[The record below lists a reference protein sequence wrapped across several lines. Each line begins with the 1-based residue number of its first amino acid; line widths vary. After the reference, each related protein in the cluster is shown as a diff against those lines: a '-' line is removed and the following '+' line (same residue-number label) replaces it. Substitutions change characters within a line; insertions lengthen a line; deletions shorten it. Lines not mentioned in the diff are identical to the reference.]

1 MKNLTQKERFFL
13 MYFFGFDGYPPMSFT
28 ELSRLT
34 NKSKQYYHELLSKI
48 MKKINNDEVVNEF
61 KEIKEKSDEDKEIKK
76 LLLKINGG
84 K

>member
-1 MKNLTQKERFFL
+1 
-13 MYFFGFDGYPPMSFT
+13 
-28 ELSRLT
+28 
-34 NKSKQYYHELLSKI
+34 

-76 LLLKINGG
+76 ILLKINGG